1 MKEKNNATINGFNSA
16 RYKRMAIIFVVLSLL
31 NMSAVLLAFRRSGYG
46 LYHAEDALS
55 HVARINHYVQDINES
70 AMSIVI
76 NNNDSDRIA
85 KEVSQITQTFSEI
98 NEEIEAYSNIDL
110 DEIDPELKVQF
121 NEAKEKIDNYH
132 NALMN
137 YKNEIQDYTVSNKA
151 ELSEYVA
158 ATMNVYT
165 SDIEPLKDSAAD
177 SVTELFNMQSQAT
190 YDFFVRCAQQ
200 FLFVLLFLIITM
212 VIGLIGINNMK
223 KKARRDAETI
233 EVEQKRAKES
243 REKSVNIAYSNILT
257 GFKNR
262 YGLEADISDKLASK
276 KFTIALF
283 NFNNFSYINEK
294 YGRDTGD
301 EFLSVVSVKLQ
312 QKYAKVADIYS
323 TDADEFCFIFKK
335 NVSPDKA
342 DELIYQIAETMSKPV
357 AVTDHAIQNMVSACF
372 CHYNPGDQPDLNS
385 LLRNFDRAMKV
396 AQEKS
401 RSEGHSSV
409 VNIDTM

>member
-1 MKEKNNATINGFNSA
+1 MKENNNATINGFNSA

-31 NMSAVLLAFRRSGYG
+31 NMSAVLMAFRRSGYG

-76 NNNDSDRIA
+76 NHNDSDRIA

-200 FLFVLLFLIITM
+200 FLFCTAVPYHHY
-212 VIGLIGINNMK
+212 GY
-223 KKARRDAETI
+223 R
-233 EVEQKRAKES
+233 S
-243 REKSVNIAYSNILT
+243 Y
-257 GFKNR
+257 R
-262 YGLEADISDKLASK
+262 Y
-276 KFTIALF
+276 
-283 NFNNFSYINEK
+283 
-294 YGRDTGD
+294 
-301 EFLSVVSVKLQ
+301 Q
-312 QKYAKVADIYS
+312 
-323 TDADEFCFIFKK
+323 
-335 NVSPDKA
+335 
-342 DELIYQIAETMSKPV
+342 
-357 AVTDHAIQNMVSACF
+357 
-372 CHYNPGDQPDLNS
+372 
-385 LLRNFDRAMKV
+385 
-396 AQEKS
+396 
-401 RSEGHSSV
+401 
-409 VNIDTM
+409 

>member
-1 MKEKNNATINGFNSA
+1 MKEKNNATINGFNPA

-31 NMSAVLLAFRRSGYG
+31 NMSAVLMAFRRSGYG

-76 NNNDSDRIA
+76 NHNDSDRIA

-121 NEAKEKIDNYH
+121 NKAKEKIDNYH
-132 NALMN
+132 NALLN

-165 SDIEPLKDSAAD
+165 SDIEPLKNSAAD

-243 REKSVNIAYSNILT
+243 HEKSVNIAYSNILT

>member
-1 MKEKNNATINGFNSA
+1 
-16 RYKRMAIIFVVLSLL
+16 
-31 NMSAVLLAFRRSGYG
+31 
-46 LYHAEDALS
+46 
-55 HVARINHYVQDINES
+55 
-70 AMSIVI
+70 
-76 NNNDSDRIA
+76 
-85 KEVSQITQTFSEI
+85 
-98 NEEIEAYSNIDL
+98 
-110 DEIDPELKVQF
+110 
-121 NEAKEKIDNYH
+121 
-132 NALMN
+132 
-137 YKNEIQDYTVSNKA
+137 
-151 ELSEYVA
+151 
-158 ATMNVYT
+158 
-165 SDIEPLKDSAAD
+165 
-177 SVTELFNMQSQAT
+177 
-190 YDFFVRCAQQ
+190 
-200 FLFVLLFLIITM
+200 M

-233 EVEQKRAKES
+233 EVEQKKAKES

-342 DELIYQIAETMSKPV
+342 DELVYQIAETLSKPM

>member
-1 MKEKNNATINGFNSA
+1 MKEKNNATINGFNST

-31 NMSAVLLAFRRSGYG
+31 NMFAVLMAFRRSGYG

-110 DEIDPELKVQF
+110 DEIDPQLKVQF

-132 NALMN
+132 NALLN

-212 VIGLIGINNMK
+212 VTGLIGINNMK
-223 KKARRDAETI
+223 KKALRDAETI

>member
-1 MKEKNNATINGFNSA
+1 MKEKNNATINGFNST

-31 NMSAVLLAFRRSGYG
+31 NMFAVLMAFRRSGYG

-132 NALMN
+132 NALLN

-212 VIGLIGINNMK
+212 VTGLIGINNMK
-223 KKARRDAETI
+223 KKALRDAETI

>member
-1 MKEKNNATINGFNSA
+1 MKDNNTIPGFNPS
-16 RYKRMAIIFVVLSLL
+16 RYKRMAIIFVVLSML
-31 NMSAVLLAFRRSGYG
+31 NMFAVLLAFRRSGYG

-55 HVARINHYVQDINES
+55 HVATINHYVQDVNES
-70 AMSIVI
+70 AMAIVI
-76 NNNDSDRIA
+76 NNNDSERIA
-85 KEVSQITQTFSEI
+85 KEVSQITEAFTEI
-98 NEEIEAYSNIDL
+98 DKEIEMYNSIEL
-110 DEIDPELKVQF
+110 DEIDPALKDQF
-121 NEAKEKIDNYH
+121 NDAKSKVETYH
-132 NALMN
+132 QALLN
-137 YKNEIQDYTVSNKA
+137 YKNEIQDYTVANKS
-151 ELSEYVA
+151 ELSDYVA
-158 ATMNVYT
+158 DTMNVYT
-165 SDIEPLKDSAAD
+165 SDIEPLKDEAAN

-200 FLFVLLFLIITM
+200 FVFVLLFLIITM
-212 VIGLIGINNMK
+212 VAGLIGINNMK

-233 EVEQKRAKES
+233 EVEQKKAKES
-243 REKSVNIAYSNILT
+243 HEKSVNIAYSNILT

-262 YGLEADISDKLASK
+262 YGLEADISDKLSSK

-283 NFNNFSYINEK
+283 NFNNFSYINER

-301 EFLSVVSVKLQ
+301 EFLSVVSAKLQ
-312 QKYAKVADIYS
+312 QKYAKIADIYS
-323 TDADEFCFIFKK
+323 TDSDEFCFIFKK
-335 NVSPDKA
+335 NVSPEKA
-342 DELIYQIAETMSKPV
+342 DEMVYQIAETMSKPM

-409 VNIDTM
+409 VNIDTI

>member
-121 NEAKEKIDNYH
+121 NEAKEKIDTYH
-132 NALMN
+132 NALLN

-177 SVTELFNMQSQAT
+177 SVTKLFNMQSQAT

-212 VIGLIGINNMK
+212 VTGLIGINNMK
-223 KKARRDAETI
+223 KKALRDAETI

>member
-1 MKEKNNATINGFNSA
+1 MKENNNATINGFNSA

-31 NMSAVLLAFRRSGYG
+31 NMSAVLMAFRRSGYG

-76 NNNDSDRIA
+76 NHNDSDRIA

-233 EVEQKRAKES
+233 EVEQKKAKES

-342 DELIYQIAETMSKPV
+342 DELVYQIAETLSKPM

>member
-1 MKEKNNATINGFNSA
+1 MKEKNNATINGFNST

-31 NMSAVLLAFRRSGYG
+31 NMFAVLMAFRRSGYG

-132 NALMN
+132 NALLN